1 MLSDFCPK
9 LVFVITTNY
18 MTNANIVPRSLWIAP
33 LAALALFGAGCFQPE
48 PVSVTPPVAITP
60 AVPVVVP
67 APTPAPTPVPT
78 PTPTTVPTTGAP
90 VVLPS
95 IDDTWKVYTN
105 KGETF
110 SFQWPTK
117 GRMAPTWEVLMPKTL
132 TDGCYINAELG
143 ENFEK
148 STLTAGGLTFCHTSV
163 QGAATSHR
171 YLTDYYATVVDGQN
185 VVISFEKVLVVGDV
199 IGDGKCTGVL
209 VLPSSTENP
218 CLVVDPTAY
227 ASHLDQIVGTFKKL
241 K

>member
-1 MLSDFCPK
+1 
-9 LVFVITTNY
+9 

-48 PVSVTPPVAITP
+48 AVSVTPPAANTP
-60 AVPVVVP
+60 AAPVAVP
-67 APTPAPTPVPT
+67 APTPT
-78 PTPTTVPTTGAP
+78 PTPAPTSGAP
-90 VVLPS
+90 VVLPTV
-95 IDDTWKVYTN
+95 DDTWKTYTN

-148 STLTAGGLTFCHTSV
+148 TTLTVGDTTFCHTSV

-185 VVISFEKVLVVGDV
+185 VVLSFEKVLVVGDV
-199 IGDGKCTGVL
+199 IGDGKCAGML
-209 VLPSSTENP
+209 VLPTSTEKP
-218 CLVVDPTAY
+218 CLVVDPVAY
-227 ASHLDQIVGTFKKL
+227 AAHLDQIVGTFKSL

>member
-60 AVPVVVP
+60 AAPVVVP
-67 APTPAPTPVPT
+67 APTPT
-78 PTPTTVPTTGAP
+78 PTPAPTSGAS
-90 VVLPS
+90 VVLPTV
-95 IDDTWKVYTN
+95 DDTWKTYTN

-132 TDGCYINAELG
+132 TDGCYVTSELNGLAEPTQLIVG
-143 ENFEK
+143 N
-148 STLTAGGLTFCHTSV
+148 LTFCHTYYGDAGMS
-163 QGAATSHR
+163 QR
-171 YLTDYYATVVDGQN
+171 YFNDYYATVVDGQN
-185 VVISFEKVLVVGDV
+185 VVIAFEKHLVVGDV
-199 IGDGKCTGVL
+199 IGDGKCAGTL
-209 VLPSSTENP
+209 VLPTSTEKP
-218 CLVVDPTAY
+218 CLVVDPVAY
-227 ASHLDQIVGTFKKL
+227 AAHLDQIVGTFTKL